1 MCAYSQCSG
10 TTGTTAAVGPTILSS
25 GGDRRRAVLQL
36 TMRDARWL
44 QASRPAAQAA
54 QVAEN
59 TLLRDGIVTSDPSAA
74 CASVVACCAPHGR
87 LLEAFQL
94 GRFQF
99 AHGTEYVAS
108 PRARLWLRK
117 APGTLVWPRVRYIAT
132 TVTWRTCLGL
142 KVTFWCGSVSSRKY
156 LRLPNWK
163 QRPVD
168 MNACLHIRQH
178 RPTSTHDPA
187 DCAGVVRRR
196 ICSRNRTERPRGFT
210 AARRAAWSTCT
221 SVDGRQR

>member
-74 CASVVACCAPHGR
+74 CGSVVACCAPHGR

-99 AHGTEYVAS
+99 AHGTEHAAS

-142 KVTFWCGSVSSRKY
+142 KVWVSVVDFHTVSWSTPGWHVD
-156 LRLPNWK
+156 RLVGGGRSQHLGPWVSVVTKNTCANWK
-163 QRPVD
+163 QP
-168 MNACLHIRQH
+168 
-178 RPTSTHDPA
+178 
-187 DCAGVVRRR
+187 RR
-196 ICSRNRTERPRGFT
+196 G
-210 AARRAAWSTCT
+210 RRL
-221 SVDGRQR
+221 